1 MQELHDRGYDEGPE
15 TTSFLLTPVARMSTS
30 AYRLSQRS
38 SRRRRLLLLGQARD
52 NSSNSRLLVDLPVP
66 TQTSRPRQQ
75 PVPQFRSDDSQV
87 AQCRLDSNRSLTW
100 VFAGDTLIAGQSQDD
115 GWSPLT
121 ELFADGLQAQRQH
134 DRFVEAL
141 APGLSIPNLASTWD
155 TRIAVHRPDVLVV
168 LCGHS
173 DAISGLRGL
182 RAFEDSLLKLLI
194 SCREAGI
201 LPIINTPPCH
211 PVHRHDSLSDRQIY
225 LEALRAEA
233 RSHNAVLVDH
243 WGHWEWAASEM
254 GYTERWYDD
263 TGLFP
268 GPLGHQQMQRTFL
281 QSVGLPLSADA
292 SSN

>member
-1 MQELHDRGYDEGPE
+1 
-15 TTSFLLTPVARMSTS
+15 MSTS

-38 SRRRRLLLLGQARD
+38 TRRRRLLLLGSARD
-52 NSSNSRLLVDLPVP
+52 TTSSSRLLTGPAALPP
-66 TQTSRPRQQ
+66 TSRPTQQ
-75 PVPQFRSDDSQV
+75 PVSHFSSDIFQDT
-87 AQCRLDSNRSLTW
+87 QCRLDPNRSLTW
-100 VFAGDTLIAGQSQDD
+100 VFAGDTLIAGQSQHDS
-115 GWSPLT
+115 WSPLT
-121 ELFADGLQAQRQH
+121 ELLADGLQAQRQN
-134 DRFVEAL
+134 DRFVEVL

-182 RAFEDSLLKLLI
+182 RAFEDALVKLLI

-201 LPIINTPPCH
+201 LPVINTPPCH
-211 PVHRHDSLSDRQIY
+211 PEHRHDDLSDRQIY

-233 RSHNAVLVDH
+233 RSHHAVLVDH

-254 GYTERWYDD
+254 GYTQRWYDD
-263 TGLFP
+263 SGLFP

-281 QSVGLPLSADA
+281 QSVGLPLSADI
-292 SSN
+292 SSNSRSPETAAHGQPLP